1 MIIIALLLN
10 LLLAVTAC
18 AGGLTVTPASVVQ
31 GGVVTLR
38 YAGERPTSARV
49 NCFSKPLLLH
59 PDSRGAVRLLG
70 VDLATAPGE
79 YRCSARVATSNG
91 GVELLT
97 IPLQVL
103 PRSDQ
108 VERLS
113 LPDAMVSPKAP
124 ETLERISRES
134 VQLQNLYALE
144 STPRFRDRFRLP
156 VADQI
161 GSRFGLRRILNGQP
175 RSPHAG
181 VDFRSP
187 RGRKVHAPAPAVVVA
202 TGDYF
207 FTGRTVVLDHGG
219 GLISLYAHLESIAV
233 APGDEV
239 VIDQKLGEV
248 GSSGRA
254 TGAHLHWSVRLNE
267 ARVDPLALFEVFN
280 GEKP

>member
-1 MIIIALLLN
+1 MMTLALLLN
-10 LLLAVTAC
+10 LFLAVSAC
-18 AGGLTVTPASVVQ
+18 AGELTLTPASVEQ

-49 NCFSKPLLLH
+49 NCFAKPLSLN

-91 GVELLT
+91 GVEHWTL
-97 IPLQVL
+97 PLQVL
-103 PRSDQ
+103 PRPDQ

-113 LPDAMVSPKAP
+113 LPDAMVSPQNP
-124 ETLERISRES
+124 ETLARISRES
-134 VQLQNLYALE
+134 LQLQNLYALD
-144 STPRFRDRFRLP
+144 SAPRFNDRFRLP
-156 VADQI
+156 VADPI

-187 RGRKVHAPAPAVVVA
+187 RGRKVLAPAPALVVA
-202 TGDYF
+202 TGDFF

-233 APGDEV
+233 ALDDEV
-239 VIDQKLGEV
+239 VIGQLLGEV